1 MNTGLLTLVLI
12 AAALVALGWFALKRS
27 KRRNQEAIHAREAAL
42 FDDTGNAMSAMV
54 ARAFPE
60 GAAQEQTDMLR
71 RLGFRFGKTS
81 GFVPNARPE
90 DVQRVVE
97 SLFSPADTPKVHSLL
112 GRYGTGEEETGRVHL
127 AVLRLS
133 GGDLSKLEAE
143 LKRAKSDRREVC
155 NDAETIHAFVGSER
169 PLAPGVKDRSD
180 QVFREYVLWL
190 SQHIKGRASQ
200 VIG

>member
-1 MNTGLLTLVLI
+1 LLALLLI
-12 AAALVALGWFALKRS
+12 VAAFVVIGWFALTRS

-42 FDDTGNAMSAMV
+42 FDDTGDAMSSMV

-60 GAAQEQTDMLR
+60 GAAQETRDLLR

-81 GFVPNARPE
+81 GFVPNASPE
-90 DVQRVVE
+90 DVQRIVE
-97 SLFSPADTPKVHSLL
+97 SLFSPADTPQVHSLL
-112 GRYGTGEEETGRVHL
+112 GRYGAGEEETGRVHL
-127 AVLRLS
+127 AALRLS
-133 GGDLSKLEAE
+133 GGTLSKLEAE

-169 PLAPGVKDRSD
+169 PLAPGVKERSD

-190 SQHIKGRASQ
+190 SQHIKGRVS
-200 VIG
+200 